1 MISCL
6 KNYIGVK
13 GVAGYEQPDSDY
25 FINDLE
31 GITTD
36 QLEEISDDDDHYEP
50 RLAFDDIYNRGSRL
64 LESDIKTTLKKYFKR
79 YSYFKNGITGFYKSD
94 TSTTVGANYNGWYFD
109 LSYESKNL
117 TLNLTSI
124 DVYLTAAADFTI
136 YIFDFVTG
144 QELETIGVSGIAG
157 KNTFR
162 IEKFYPLHRYNE
174 IFICY
179 DEQEII
185 TYKADDYGL
194 DGLSLRRGNISK
206 AVSIVSDNFNG
217 AETGLVLNY
226 NIECSVDNFVCMRL
240 SIFKDAFLYKLGVEF
255 CKERISS
262 DRINRYTLMDR
273 DQAIELKDSFEKQY
287 KELLD
292 NALRDLRVESDGVC
306 FECNK
311 AVNYKI
317 ILP

>member
-6 KNYIGVK
+6 SNYIGVK
-13 GVAGYEQPDSDY
+13 GVAGYENPDSDY

-50 RLAFDDIYNRGSRL
+50 RLAFDDIYNRASRL
-64 LESDIKTTLKKYFKR
+64 LESDIKFHLKKYFKR
-79 YSYFKNGITGFYKSD
+79 YSFFKNGITGFYKSD
-94 TSTTVGANYNGWYFD
+94 TATSAGSNYNGWYFD

-117 TLNLTSI
+117 TLNLTSV
-124 DVYLTAAADFTI
+124 DVYLTSAADFSI

-144 QELETIGVSGIAG
+144 QQLEKIGVSGVAG

-174 IFICY
+174 VFIGY
-179 DEQEII
+179 DETEIS
-185 TYKADDYGL
+185 TYKADDFGL
-194 DGLSLRRGNISK
+194 DGLSLRRGNIAKSG
-206 AVSIVSDNFNG
+206 SIVSDNFNS
-217 AETGLVLNY
+217 ADTGLVLNY
-226 NIECSVDNFVCMRL
+226 NIECSVDNFVCQRL
-240 SIFKDAFLYKLGVEF
+240 SMFKDAFLYKLGIEF
-255 CKERISS
+255 CKERINS

-273 DQAIELKDSFEKQY
+273 DQAMELKDSFQKQY
-287 KELLD
+287 QELLQ
-292 NALRDLRVESDGVC
+292 NALIDLRIENDGVC

-311 AVNYKI
+311 AVNYKM